1 VSVAI
6 NTGSARGASV
16 AAPLVGAPIVQ
27 GAPTPADKPAPAGA
41 PPASNRFAELLRRN
55 RAEAPRP
62 AAPAPTP
69 TARADASADQGEAG
83 DTSSIEAK
91 AAPANAAKARAATPK
106 TAAGK
111 TSGED
116 REQGSDKS
124 DAVRGDDSSDDGDRI
139 EHPASPMSPADR
151 LESRPGPALAI
162 DTLRRI
168 AASPD
173 GSDNA
178 TGSGAEERDASTA
191 VGTATAYGRGH
202 ARGMASIDAANDPR
216 TSAADAT
223 RDMALRATADARVQL
238 ASDDIVP
245 RASDSP
251 ATTTA
256 HDRGIDALTA
266 SLGVGA
272 ASPGADPAAAT
283 TSAPTLALA
292 TPVDSPDFASALG
305 VRVSVLVQD
314 GVQQAELH
322 LNPAETGP
330 VSIHISLDGTA
341 ARVDFGADLAST
353 RAAIERG
360 LPELASA
367 LRDAGFTLAGGGVSQ
382 HAGGRASGDDDARR
396 SMARSDDGGNP
407 AATPIAADSRR
418 VVRTVTAGGVD
429 LYA

>member
-1 VSVAI
+1 M
-6 NTGSARGASV
+6 NTVPARGAGV
-16 AAPLVGAPIVQ
+16 AAPLVGSPIVQ
-27 GAPTPADKPAPAGA
+27 AAPTPADKPPPVGT

-55 RAEAPRP
+55 RAEAPKP
-62 AAPAPTP
+62 AAPEPTP
-69 TARADASADQGEAG
+69 TARADAADRGEAG

-106 TAAGK
+106 ATSEK
-111 TSGED
+111 TTGED
-116 REQGSDKS
+116 REHGNDKS
-124 DAVRGDDSSDDGDRI
+124 DAVCGDDDGDDGDRI
-139 EHPASPMSPADR
+139 ERPVSPVSPADR
-151 LESRPGPALAI
+151 LESRPASALAI

-168 AASPD
+168 AATSPD
-173 GSDNA
+173 GSDDA
-178 TGSGAEERDASTA
+178 TGSAAEERDPSTA
-191 VGTATAYGRGH
+191 VGAATAYGRGH
-202 ARGMASIDAANDPR
+202 ARGMASIDAGNEPR
-216 TSAADAT
+216 TSPVDVT
-223 RDMALRATADARVQL
+223 RDSALRVAADARVQL
-238 ASDDIVP
+238 SSDDLL
-245 RASDSP
+245 ATTTDSP
-251 ATTTA
+251 AATPA
-256 HDRGIDALTA
+256 HDRGVDALTA

-272 ASPGADPAAAT
+272 VSRGADPAAAT
-283 TSAPTLALA
+283 TPASTLALA

-382 HAGGRASGDDDARR
+382 HAGGRASDDNDARR
-396 SMARSDDGGNP
+396 SMARIDGLGNP
-407 AATPIAADSRR
+407 AATLIGADSRR
-418 VVRTVTAGGVD
+418 VVRTVATGGVD